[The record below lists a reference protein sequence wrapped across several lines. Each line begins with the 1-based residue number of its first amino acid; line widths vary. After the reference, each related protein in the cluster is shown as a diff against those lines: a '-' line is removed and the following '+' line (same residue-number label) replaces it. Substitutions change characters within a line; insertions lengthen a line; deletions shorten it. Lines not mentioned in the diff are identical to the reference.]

1 VNDALEKPAALVA
14 AQDRNNLLWKSWL
27 IARFQRFITE
37 FLIEKQLGQRR
48 PELTDELYQAWREI
62 DQRGLKETPEYRNVM
77 KRAHRHA
84 FWLAGLAMLSN
95 PDAAPPL
102 PSKETEPC

>member
-1 VNDALEKPAALVA
+1 MNDALEKPAALVA

-48 PELTDELYQAWREI
+48 AR
-62 DQRGLKETPEYRNVM
+62 
-77 KRAHRHA
+77 
-84 FWLAGLAMLSN
+84 S
-95 PDAAPPL
+95 
-102 PSKETEPC
+102 

>member
-1 VNDALEKPAALVA
+1 MNMEDG
-14 AQDRNNLLWKSWL
+14 RL
-27 IARFQRFITE
+27 IARFQRLTTKL
-37 FLIEKQLGQRR
+37 LIERR
-48 PELTDELYQAWREI
+48 SGRRSPELTDELYQAWLEA